1 MFVHIGPGN
10 NEEGFPAWAIIVII
24 IVILALLGS
33 PIVILL
39 ILRIRKKRKE
49 KTGSLEHVYAEKDSE
64 TEFGQTIS
72 NEDTTADVVWKK
84 NGKLVISYHSERTK
98 FKILRASTEDEGIY
112 SCTFGSNSM
121 QLRYSLIVFGTEEI
135 VYVQIGS
142 KKDFGRTI
150 PDEIATAYVM
160 WKKDGKNV
168 TSTHFERTKF
178 KIVKASSEDA
188 GLYVCTFG
196 QNKMQLKFSLIVIIR
211 YYGTLEKVYV
221 KKESKKKFGKTISDK
236 NAIANAEWTKN
247 GEKVNSTYSDRTN
260 FKIDKASVEDEGL
273 YVCTFGSD
281 HMQLKY
287 SLIVVDE
294 IIYVQNGDR
303 IELGKD
309 IQDEHISHS
318 QWTHNGEMVTSHE
331 IDGTKIQIQN
341 ASKSDA
347 GLYVCTF
354 EPNTMQLKYQLI
366 VDVIAII
373 QPTLCALIFVGF
385 SMSKSKKSKSN
396 LPGGRLTPVE
406 NTTYKGRSTL
416 DHKPYGEPLPPLTS
430 IPSNQAKKD
439 E

>member
-196 QNKMQLKFSLIVIIR
+196 QNKMQLKFSLIV
-211 YYGTLEKVYV
+211 
-221 KKESKKKFGKTISDK
+221 
-236 NAIANAEWTKN
+236 
-247 GEKVNSTYSDRTN
+247 
-260 FKIDKASVEDEGL
+260 
-273 YVCTFGSD
+273 
-281 HMQLKY
+281 
-287 SLIVVDE
+287 VDE